1 MYIKALPCDVEPN
14 NIILE
19 YVVFFSWILNEYS
32 VLLSSSISRLLF
44 NYSMFIF
51 LQETQ
56 ISFDLYAAV
65 ICVALKQNKHAS
77 ELPLLGKNIPKDH
90 DGIFPPVLPTSIS
103 VPPIDINLAL
113 FPSGNCVIF
122 SIFLDNRLLF
132 YMELL
137 KCHSIFV
144 RFFSGS
150 NKFVDSSIVIFKPPG
165 YFPSSSCHL
174 NCRRYS
180 TLDELLFKSKKFIFN
195 SSIETKSN
203 DNKHI
208 FFLQICRLKSNKIP
222 VIKRKWIIR
231 WFMEKSNNSFVCF
244 SF

>member
-1 MYIKALPCDVEPN
+1 
-14 NIILE
+14 
-19 YVVFFSWILNEYS
+19 
-32 VLLSSSISRLLF
+32 
-44 NYSMFIF
+44 MFVF

-132 YMELL
+132 CISKFYTFPLL
-137 KCHSIFV
+137 MSLHYIAEMLC
-144 RFFSGS
+144 
-150 NKFVDSSIVIFKPPG
+150 
-165 YFPSSSCHL
+165 L
-174 NCRRYS
+174 
-180 TLDELLFKSKKFIFN
+180 
-195 SSIETKSN
+195 
-203 DNKHI
+203 
-208 FFLQICRLKSNKIP
+208 
-222 VIKRKWIIR
+222 
-231 WFMEKSNNSFVCF
+231 
-244 SF
+244 

>member
-1 MYIKALPCDVEPN
+1 MASIQTAAPVIGEFTALPFPEYIPCCD
-14 NIILE
+14 IL
-19 YVVFFSWILNEYS
+19 FQSLTSLFMAI
-32 VLLSSSISRLLF
+32 RALLF

-132 YMELL
+132 KTVKTSAKLSIDLQSCGAYMR
-137 KCHSIFV
+137 S
-144 RFFSGS
+144 
-150 NKFVDSSIVIFKPPG
+150 D
-165 YFPSSSCHL
+165 
-174 NCRRYS
+174 
-180 TLDELLFKSKKFIFN
+180 
-195 SSIETKSN
+195 
-203 DNKHI
+203 
-208 FFLQICRLKSNKIP
+208 
-222 VIKRKWIIR
+222 
-231 WFMEKSNNSFVCF
+231 
-244 SF
+244 

>member
-1 MYIKALPCDVEPN
+1 
-14 NIILE
+14 
-19 YVVFFSWILNEYS
+19 
-32 VLLSSSISRLLF
+32 
-44 NYSMFIF
+44 MFIF

-132 YMELL
+132 YIYR
-137 KCHSIFV
+137 HSPYDFE
-144 RFFSGS
+144 
-150 NKFVDSSIVIFKPPG
+150 
-165 YFPSSSCHL
+165 PS
-174 NCRRYS
+174 
-180 TLDELLFKSKKFIFN
+180 
-195 SSIETKSN
+195 
-203 DNKHI
+203 
-208 FFLQICRLKSNKIP
+208 RL
-222 VIKRKWIIR
+222 
-231 WFMEKSNNSFVCF
+231 
-244 SF
+244 

>member
-1 MYIKALPCDVEPN
+1 MELLKCHSIFVR
-14 NIILE
+14 
-19 YVVFFSWILNEYS
+19 FFISSNKFVDPSIVIFKPTGYFP
-32 VLLSSSISRLLF
+32 SSSCHLNCRRFSTLDELLF

-56 ISFDLYAAV
+56 IPFDLYAAV

-132 YMELL
+132 
-137 KCHSIFV
+137 C
-144 RFFSGS
+144 
-150 NKFVDSSIVIFKPPG
+150 
-165 YFPSSSCHL
+165 
-174 NCRRYS
+174 
-180 TLDELLFKSKKFIFN
+180 
-195 SSIETKSN
+195 
-203 DNKHI
+203 
-208 FFLQICRLKSNKIP
+208 IP
-222 VIKRKWIIR
+222 V
-231 WFMEKSNNSFVCF
+231 SYD
-244 SF
+244 

>member
-1 MYIKALPCDVEPN
+1 MGWSPVTRYAPGSALSALV
-14 NIILE
+14 
-19 YVVFFSWILNEYS
+19 LNS
-32 VLLSSSISRLLF
+32 AFGKNALLF

-132 YMELL
+132 YLNDWKDGRSFFRNSYRHLL
-137 KCHSIFV
+137 GRIITWYFNTICSLSDFCQRIASAPDIDYRHS
-144 RFFSGS
+144 
-150 NKFVDSSIVIFKPPG
+150 
-165 YFPSSSCHL
+165 
-174 NCRRYS
+174 
-180 TLDELLFKSKKFIFN
+180 T
-195 SSIETKSN
+195 
-203 DNKHI
+203 
-208 FFLQICRLKSNKIP
+208 ICVKYQQYRIW
-222 VIKRKWIIR
+222 WILG
-231 WFMEKSNNSFVCF
+231 
-244 SF
+244 

>member
-1 MYIKALPCDVEPN
+1 M
-14 NIILE
+14 
-19 YVVFFSWILNEYS
+19 S
-32 VLLSSSISRLLF
+32 LSSLIFTENVERFRALMKTLLF

-132 YMELL
+132 YTLISSNASSIPSGVINVTCRLRSL
-137 KCHSIFV
+137 K
-144 RFFSGS
+144 
-150 NKFVDSSIVIFKPPG
+150 SIVI
-165 YFPSSSCHL
+165 L
-174 NCRRYS
+174 LLI
-180 TLDELLFKSKKFIFN
+180 TLHISPYKFVYDEG
-195 SSIETKSN
+195 
-203 DNKHI
+203 
-208 FFLQICRLKSNKIP
+208 
-222 VIKRKWIIR
+222 
-231 WFMEKSNNSFVCF
+231 
-244 SF
+244 

>member
-1 MYIKALPCDVEPN
+1 
-14 NIILE
+14 
-19 YVVFFSWILNEYS
+19 
-32 VLLSSSISRLLF
+32 
-44 NYSMFIF
+44 MFIF

-132 YMELL
+132 YN
-137 KCHSIFV
+137 IAIGGVYAFV
-144 RFFSGS
+144 
-150 NKFVDSSIVIFKPPG
+150 ITI
-165 YFPSSSCHL
+165 HL
-174 NCRRYS
+174 NCKS
-180 TLDELLFKSKKFIFN
+180 FLFGIPCFC
-195 SSIETKSN
+195 SS
-203 DNKHI
+203 DY
-208 FFLQICRLKSNKIP
+208 ICSAK
-222 VIKRKWIIR
+222 
-231 WFMEKSNNSFVCF
+231 
-244 SF
+244 

>member
-1 MYIKALPCDVEPN
+1 
-14 NIILE
+14 
-19 YVVFFSWILNEYS
+19 
-32 VLLSSSISRLLF
+32 
-44 NYSMFIF
+44 MFIF

-132 YMELL
+132 YG
-137 KCHSIFV
+137 I
-144 RFFSGS
+144 
-150 NKFVDSSIVIFKPPG
+150 NKYATTHISDWNFKASLSSDI
-165 YFPSSSCHL
+165 
-174 NCRRYS
+174 S
-180 TLDELLFKSKKFIFN
+180 TFEMDFIFWTN
-195 SSIETKSN
+195 
-203 DNKHI
+203 
-208 FFLQICRLKSNKIP
+208 P
-222 VIKRKWIIR
+222 V
-231 WFMEKSNNSFVCF
+231 FSFVCLDTIIAKPTSAIF
-244 SF
+244 ELLSVE

>member
-1 MYIKALPCDVEPN
+1 MVALYTEGFCITNICFSLDIYVKLIKSLPNQATQLTASPPPLGTEKDRKSKSSS
-14 NIILE
+14 
-19 YVVFFSWILNEYS
+19 F
-32 VLLSSSISRLLF
+32 LSSVPKYKYRVLLF

-132 YMELL
+132 NN
-137 KCHSIFV
+137 CNTVNSV
-144 RFFSGS
+144 CR
-150 NKFVDSSIVIFKPPG
+150 
-165 YFPSSSCHL
+165 SC
-174 NCRRYS
+174 
-180 TLDELLFKSKKFIFN
+180 
-195 SSIETKSN
+195 
-203 DNKHI
+203 
-208 FFLQICRLKSNKIP
+208 
-222 VIKRKWIIR
+222 
-231 WFMEKSNNSFVCF
+231 
-244 SF
+244 